1 MPRLTTRYRLP
12 QAATPVT
19 LPGFDRSNAVNAR
32 LAQFPL
38 ENEARQA
45 QIDRANASEAK
56 ARYDLNKQIETDRQT
71 SAFYN
76 GLQELES
83 SLNQR
88 GYDIGSREHAEAF
101 AAYAHEFPLA
111 RSASDVQQTLK
122 IHSLIHDDQAALTNR
137 MQQSIDAGKALGL
150 QPQGAS
156 FVKGGNVDVRF
167 TQPAAADN
175 EGSDPEAELYKSRGL
190 TKAQFLNPLNAK
202 QGVVNDKGDFTTNF
216 APGQSANAIQF
227 QAGSSKTDESKPVT
241 HVMPLNE
248 FNNYRQGL
256 GQQPVPAFQ
265 YSGPSPTPTDQTVSP
280 TPTVAPVQPSSTPDQ
295 TPIYTPS
302 PSPESTQTPTTVRMV
317 APNGVARDVSPDM
330 VDHYT
335 KLGAAIATPTPD
347 QEEQ

>member
-12 QAATPVT
+12 QAAPAPVT
-19 LPGFDRSNAVNAR
+19 LPSFDRSNAVNAR

-56 ARYDLNKQIETDRQT
+56 ARYDLNKQIETDRQ
-71 SAFYN
+71 SAAFYN
-76 GLQELES
+76 GLQELEQN
-83 SLNQR
+83 LNQH
-88 GYDIGSREHAEAF
+88 GYGIGTKEHAEAF

-111 RSASDVQQTLK
+111 RSSSDVQQTLK
-122 IHSLIHDDQAALTNR
+122 LHALVHDDQATLTNR
-137 MQQSIDAGKALGL
+137 MQQSIAAGQALGL

-167 TQPAAADN
+167 TQPTATDT

-216 APGQSANAIQF
+216 APGQLANAIQF
-227 QAGSSKTDESKPVT
+227 QAGSKSNDEQAPVT
-241 HVMPLNE
+241 HVMPLAE

-265 YSGPSPTPTDQTVSP
+265 YSGPSPTPNDQVAP
-280 TPTVAPVQPSSTPDQ
+280 TPTVAPVQPSPTPDQ

-302 PSPESTQTPTTVRMV
+302 PSPEATQTPV
-317 APNGVARDVSPDM
+317 
-330 VDHYT
+330 H
-335 KLGAAIATPTPD
+335 LGRYNPATG
-347 QEEQ
+347 EFE